1 KSKWIKDQM
10 SRLERFEDL
19 IVWQKARELTKLVY
33 FITRHD
39 TFDHRLANDIRQTT
53 VMLAAKIAA
62 AFETRGSKH
71 ALDMLTLAKSAC
83 SGFKLQWTTV
93 YKRGLI
99 NASEHDEL
107 MTRAIEIRQL
117 LFELEYTFEFWYPQQ
132 DDSQE

>member
-1 KSKWIKDQM
+1 M

-83 SGFKLQWTTV
+83 GGFKLQWAIV
-93 YKRGLI
+93 YERHLI

-107 MTRAIEIRQL
+107 MTRAVEIRQL

-132 DDSQE
+132 DD

>member
-1 KSKWIKDQM
+1 M
-10 SRLERFEDL
+10 SRLEHFEDL

-39 TFDHRLANDIRQTT
+39 TFDHRLANDVRQTT

-62 AFETRGSKH
+62 AFETRGTKH
-71 ALDMLTLAKSAC
+71 ALDMLTLAKAAC
-83 SGFKLQWTTV
+83 GGFKVQWTTV
-93 YKRGLI
+93 YEKHLI
-99 NASEHDEL
+99 NTTEYEEL
-107 MTRAIEIRQL
+107 MTRAVEIRQL

>member
-1 KSKWIKDQM
+1 M

-39 TFDHRLANDIRQTT
+39 TFEHRLANDIRQTT

-83 SGFKLQWTTV
+83 SGFELQWAVV
-93 YKRGLI
+93 YRSNLI
-99 NASEHDEL
+99 SVMEYDTL
-107 MTRAIEIRQL
+107 IDRAIEIRQL

>member
-1 KSKWIKDQM
+1 M

-33 FITRHD
+33 FITRNE
-39 TFDHRLANDIRQTT
+39 TFDHQLANDIRQTT

-71 ALDMLTLAKSAC
+71 ALDMLGLARAAC
-83 SGFKLQWTTV
+83 SGFKIQWATV
-93 YKRGLI
+93 YMRGLI
-99 NASEHDEL
+99 NAAEYDQL
-107 MTRAIEIRQL
+107 MIRAVEIRQL

>member
-1 KSKWIKDQM
+1 M

-39 TFDHRLANDIRQTT
+39 SFDHSLANDIRQTT
-53 VMLAAKIAA
+53 VMMAAKIAA
-62 AFETRGSKH
+62 AFETRGSQH
-71 ALDMLTLAKSAC
+71 ALNMLMLAKSAC
-83 SGFKLQWTTV
+83 NGFKLQWTIV
-93 YKRGLI
+93 YRQKLI
-99 NASEHDEL
+99 NDIEYDE
-107 MTRAIEIRQL
+107 MMNRAIEIRQL

>member
-1 KSKWIKDQM
+1 M

-33 FITRHD
+33 FITRHE

-53 VMLAAKIAA
+53 VMMAAKIAS
-62 AFETRGSKH
+62 AFESRGNPH
-71 ALDMLTLAKSAC
+71 ALDMLMLAKSAC
-83 SGFKLQWTTV
+83 NGFKLQWSIV
-93 YKRGLI
+93 YRRNQINENEYDELI
-99 NASEHDEL
+99 N
-107 MTRAIEIRQL
+107 RAVEIRQL

>member
-1 KSKWIKDQM
+1 M

-19 IVWQKARELTKLVY
+19 IVWQRARELTKLVY
-33 FITRHD
+33 FITRHE

-71 ALDMLTLAKSAC
+71 ALEMLALAKSAC
-83 SGFKLQWTTV
+83 SGFKLQWSFV
-93 YKRGLI
+93 HKGSLI
-99 NASEHDEL
+99 DDREYDEL
-107 MTRAIEIRQL
+107 MIRAVEIRQL

>member
-1 KSKWIKDQM
+1 M

-71 ALDMLTLAKSAC
+71 ALDMLALAKSAC
-83 SGFKLQWTTV
+83 SGFKLQWAIV
-93 YKRGLI
+93 YKHGLI

>member
-1 KSKWIKDQM
+1 M

-33 FITRHD
+33 FITRHE

-53 VMLAAKIAA
+53 VMMAAKIAA
-62 AFETRGSKH
+62 AFETRGSQH
-71 ALDMLTLAKSAC
+71 ALNMLILAKSAC
-83 SGFKLQWTTV
+83 NGFKQQWTIV
-93 YKRGLI
+93 YRRKLI
-99 NASEHDEL
+99 NDTEYDEL
-107 MTRAIEIRQL
+107 MNRAIEIRQL

>member
-1 KSKWIKDQM
+1 M

-71 ALDMLTLAKSAC
+71 ALGMLMLAKSAC

-93 YKRGLI
+93 YKRQLI
-99 NASEHDEL
+99 NDSEYDEL
-107 MTRAIEIRQL
+107 ITRAVEIRQL

>member
-1 KSKWIKDQM
+1 M

-33 FITRHD
+33 FITRHE

-62 AFETRGSKH
+62 AFETRGTNH

-83 SGFKLQWTTV
+83 NGFKLQWAIV
-93 YKRGLI
+93 HNSHLI
-99 NASEHDEL
+99 NDLEHNEL
-107 MTRAIEIRQL
+107 MTRAVEIRQL
-117 LFELEYTFEFWYPQQ
+117 LFELEYSFEFWYPQQ

>member
-1 KSKWIKDQM
+1 M

-33 FITRHD
+33 FITRNE
-39 TFDHRLANDIRQTT
+39 TFDHHLANDIRQTT

-83 SGFKLQWTTV
+83 SGFKIQWASM
-93 YKRGLI
+93 YMRGLI
-99 NASEHDEL
+99 NVSEHDQL
-107 MTRAIEIRQL
+107 MNRAVEIRQL